1 MSTAESPRGTT
12 DQPLVRGGGR
22 DLRLDCTQADFRSAA
37 ASFHNEFFGEHPD
50 NTLFANLLKCILAKI
65 DDERQTKRGDRYRFQ
80 VFSSRGKEETAAEVF
95 SRVND
100 LYQAAYVRCFDPDAA
115 EPDALDPR
123 ELPPER
129 VKAIVKV
136 LQGMSLT
143 RGAARHADVL
153 GAFFEEIL
161 RVGFKQDKGMFFTH
175 ANLVAFILE
184 AVDLEGLTVQTWKRA
199 RRPDDRLPCVID
211 PACGSGAFL
220 LQARD
225 RITRAV
231 RSRKEQLA
239 TDPDSRRFLQDR
251 LSNDSPHAWAE
262 QFLYGMD
269 PKFIMAVTARVNMVL
284 HGGGS
289 GRLFKYDALKPL
301 SAYADERLRPAGDAD
316 RTLPR
321 SSYPCDVA
329 ESFDLVVS
337 NPPFGV
343 TLSPEAAAARETT
356 FSLKGSTSSE
366 CLFLERWFQLLKPGG
381 RLGVVVPESF
391 LNASGATEARLFL
404 YRMFWIRAIVALPR
418 NLFLETP
425 TRTSLLFAQKK
436 TRDAV
441 ARWDEAWGAA
451 EAACRDQL
459 QRAAAFL
466 RQCRRN
472 AGVGLADVAWGFL
485 AELRPLVSEESR
497 LARLPAEIATA
508 RDACRHYADL
518 MKRAGFQAILRN
530 HLFSEVVKTQDY
542 EYPVYVVEEVGYKLS
557 KRKERIRPN
566 QLCYFRGVHSGKE
579 QPNLHLADEGVELV
593 VDVQNPQ
600 RILDYIRRDVTWE

>member
-1 MSTAESPRGTT
+1 MSTAESPRGSTY
-12 DQPLVRGGGR
+12 QPFVRGGER

-65 DDERQTKRGDRYRFQ
+65 DDENQTRRGDPYRFQ
-80 VFSSRGKEETAAEVF
+80 VFSSQGKEETAAEVF

-100 LYQAAYVRCFDPDAA
+100 LYRTAYLRCFDPGA

-129 VKAIVKV
+129 VKTIVKV

-143 RGAARHADVL
+143 RGARHADVL

-184 AVDLEGLTVQTWKRA
+184 AVDLEGLAVQTWKSA
-199 RRPDDRLPCVID
+199 RRPDDRLPRVID
-211 PACGSGAFL
+211 PSCGSGAFL
-220 LQARD
+220 VQARE
-225 RITRAV
+225 RIARAV
-231 RSRKEQLA
+231 H
-239 TDPDSRRFLQDR
+239 T
-251 LSNDSPHAWAE
+251 SNDSPHGWAE
-262 QFLYGMD
+262 RFLYGMD
-269 PKFIMAVTARVNMVL
+269 PKFIMAVTARVNLAL

-289 GRLFKYDALKPL
+289 APIFKYDALEPL
-301 SAYADERLRPAGDAD
+301 SAYADDRLRPAGDAV
-316 RTLPR
+316 RALPR
-321 SSYPCDVA
+321 SAYPCDVA

-343 TLSPEAAAARETT
+343 ALSPEAAAAREST
-356 FSLKGSTSSE
+356 FSLKGSASSE
-366 CLFLERWFQLLKPGG
+366 CLFLERWFQLLRPGG

-391 LNASGATEARLFL
+391 LNASGATDARLFL

-425 TRTSLLFAQKK
+425 TLTSLLFAQKK
-436 TRDAV
+436 TKDAV

-451 EAACRDQL
+451 EAVSRDKL
-459 QRAAAFL
+459 QRAASFL
-466 RQCRRN
+466 RKCRRN
-472 AGVGLADVAWGFL
+472 AGVGLADVARGFI
-485 AELRPLVSEESR
+485 AELRPLVSEETR
-497 LARLPAEIATA
+497 VARLPDEIATA

-518 MKRAGFQAILRN
+518 MKRAGFQAVLRN

-542 EYPVYVVEEVGYKLS
+542 EYPAYVVEEVGYKLS

-566 QLCYFRGVHSGKE
+566 QLCYFRGVRSGKE
-579 QPNLHLADEGVELV
+579 PPNLHLADEPVELV
-593 VDVQNPQ
+593 VDVQNPR
-600 RILDYIRRDVTWE
+600 RILDFIRRDVKWE